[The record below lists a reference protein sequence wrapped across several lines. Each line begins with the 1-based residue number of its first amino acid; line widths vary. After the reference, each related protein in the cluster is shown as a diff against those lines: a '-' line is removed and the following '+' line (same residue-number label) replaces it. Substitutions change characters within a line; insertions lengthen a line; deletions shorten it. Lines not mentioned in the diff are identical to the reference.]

1 MCLSPHSDCSFTG
14 QPAWSPE
21 LDLSL
26 RRRAPPLVG
35 HVKTQGGP
43 SVSSAPGSSAPVS
56 GCEQGFQGNYFLT
69 HTCDSHTCYP
79 QTQQVIVAGTHTGH
93 SVEFVGLKD
102 GRSTADPGQRKLQLK
117 TQPGKGIHAAAKN
130 PGDFII
136 YFLKAK

>member
-1 MCLSPHSDCSFTG
+1 M
-14 QPAWSPE
+14 
-21 LDLSL
+21 
-26 RRRAPPLVG
+26 
-35 HVKTQGGP
+35 
-43 SVSSAPGSSAPVS
+43 
-56 GCEQGFQGNYFLT
+56 
-69 HTCDSHTCYP
+69 CYP
-79 QTQQVIVAGTHTGH
+79 HTQQVIVAGTHTGH